1 MLHIH
6 ARNDTHVLYEGG
18 AGPDSV
24 DKARVTDYRSV
35 PTSVARWVELN
46 GCQRAPQRVLEKTGA
61 WCEVYAPCRGG
72 TRVQL
77 CVTDSGGHSW
87 PGGVKKTRG
96 EAASQALS
104 ANEVMW
110 EFFMQAGAPR

>member
-24 DKARVTDYRSV
+24 DKALVADYRSV
-35 PTSVARWVELN
+35 PATVARWVGFN
-46 GCQRAPQRVLEKTGA
+46 GCQAAPRRILDKEGA

-72 TRVQL
+72 AQVQL

-87 PGGVKKTRG
+87 PGGVKRRRG
-96 EAASQALS
+96 EPASQALS
-104 ANEVMW
+104 ANETMW
-110 EFFMQAGAPR
+110 EFFARVKPR